1 MALHVL
7 FPKSVTEKDSLPVT
21 QKLFKSLLKSKQ
33 KQNLGKPLTYRAI
46 YEVFN
51 TVKKEL

>member
-33 KQNLGKPLTYRAI
+33 KQNLKT
-46 YEVFN
+46 EVGHIFQKRYN
-51 TVKKEL
+51 